1 MAKICV
7 FFDKQMKTS
16 TTFCYTQGKIIAHV
30 FSFPY
35 LIVVCSFQ
43 RTKLS
48 AKTSNHIFNMIHA
61 KYIVIPF

>member
-1 MAKICV
+1 MHGAADDV
-7 FFDKQMKTS
+7 ADGDGDKCDGPEQNALD
-16 TTFCYTQGKIIAHV
+16 G
-30 FSFPY
+30 Y

>member
-1 MAKICV
+1 
-7 FFDKQMKTS
+7 MKTR
-16 TTFCYTQGKIIAHV
+16 TFFCYTHWKFITHD

-35 LIVVCSFQ
+35 LIVICSFQ

-48 AKTSNHIFNMIHA
+48 AKTFKHILNMIHA